1 MAQPPALS
9 CASSTCGSSSFTS
22 SIFCRCSLGSAKPRQ
37 PGTSRRRMYPRCR
50 GVPRHRA
57 SALLP
62 GAAPRNDFFI
72 HSLFTQLGNPF
83 FWETPGSYLFNVHHF
98 TKALN
103 ETGGKNCDW
112 PNFVK
117 NKVPLVVRYTLTVHI
132 CTSSTQLDYLDL
144 MILGFFSKLND
155 SNSNLP
161 RDMAESPPPEVFKM
175 QLDKVLGSLI

>member
-1 MAQPPALS
+1 MPPAPAGPA
-9 CASSTCGSSSFTS
+9 ASLHPPSAGAALVQTSPGSLARPVGECT
-22 SIFCRCSLGSAKPRQ
+22 
-37 PGTSRRRMYPRCR
+37 PRCR

-72 HSLFTQLGNPF
+72 HSLFTQLGNPV
-83 FWETPGSYLFNVHHF
+83 FWETPGTYLFNVHHF

-103 ETGGKNCDW
+103 ETRGKNCDW

-175 QLDKVLGSLI
+175 QLDKVVGSLI